1 MRNVEATIAQKYN
14 KRFTKLGAVPEA
26 SLWFSKERQLVR
38 FKLIADVVAQKRP
51 KENFSITDIGC
62 GYGAFVP
69 YLFQR
74 FPNEDFTYTGFE
86 IAEKPL
92 NYCIKTY
99 KRSNVVF
106 KMGNLPKRHSDFSIM
121 SGTYNYAPVLSP
133 KVWQAYLFKNLSQIW
148 SYSRLGI
155 IFNLSVASEAKIT
168 SQNISYFSQENVMS
182 FCQNELGKTSLS
194 FSDNLPKE
202 ATFSVFRS

>member
-14 KRFTKLGAVPEA
+14 NRFTKLGAVPEA
-26 SLWFSKERQLVR
+26 SLWFSKERQLAR
-38 FKLIADVVAQKRP
+38 FKLIADVVAKKRP
-51 KENFSITDIGC
+51 KANFSISDIGC
-62 GYGAFVP
+62 GYGAFLP

-74 FPNEDFTYTGFE
+74 FPDGDFIYTGFE

-99 KRSNVVF
+99 QTSNVIF
-106 KMGNLPKRHSDFSIM
+106 KMGSSPKIHSDFSIM
-121 SGTYNYAPVLSP
+121 SGTYNYAPVISP

-148 SYSRLGI
+148 GYCRCGI
-155 IFNLSVASEAKIT
+155 IFNLSVANEAKIT
-168 SQNISYFSQENVMS
+168 SQNISYFSQENVMK

-194 FSDNLPKE
+194 FSDSLPKE

>member
-1 MRNVEATIAQKYN
+1 MRNVEATIARTYN

-168 SQNISYFSQENVMS
+168 SQNISYFSQENVMI

>member
-1 MRNVEATIAQKYN
+1 MRNVEATIARTYN

-106 KMGNLPKRHSDFSIM
+106 KMGSLPKRHSDFSIM

-133 KVWQAYLFKNLSQIW
+133 KVWQAYLFENLSQIW

-168 SQNISYFSQENVMS
+168 SQNISYFSQENVMR

-194 FSDNLPKE
+194 FSDNLPRE

>member
-1 MRNVEATIAQKYN
+1 MRNVEATIARTYN

-106 KMGNLPKRHSDFSIM
+106 KMGNLPKRHSDFS
-121 SGTYNYAPVLSP
+121 STKGL
-133 KVWQAYLFKNLSQIW
+133 
-148 SYSRLGI
+148 
-155 IFNLSVASEAKIT
+155 
-168 SQNISYFSQENVMS
+168 
-182 FCQNELGKTSLS
+182 
-194 FSDNLPKE
+194 
-202 ATFSVFRS
+202 

>member
-14 KRFTKLGAVPEA
+14 RRFTKLGAVPEA
-26 SLWFSKERQLVR
+26 SLWFSRERQLAR

-51 KENFSITDIGC
+51 PANFSINDIGC
-62 GYGAFVP
+62 GYGAFLP

-74 FPNEDFTYTGFE
+74 FPDEDFKYTGFE

-99 KRSNVVF
+99 QTSNVVF
-106 KMGNLPKRHSDFSIM
+106 KMGSSPKSHSDFSVM

-148 SYSRLGI
+148 SYCRCGI

-168 SQNISYFSQENVMS
+168 SQNISYFSQENVIK

-194 FSDNLPKE
+194 FSDSLPKE
-202 ATFSVFRS
+202 TTFSVLRS

>member
-14 KRFTKLGAVPEA
+14 NRFTKLGAVPEA
-26 SLWFSKERQLVR
+26 SLWFSKERQLAR
-38 FKLIADVVAQKRP
+38 FKLIADVVAKKRP
-51 KENFSITDIGC
+51 KANFSISDIGC
-62 GYGAFVP
+62 GYGAFLP

-74 FPNEDFTYTGFE
+74 FPDGDFIYTGFE

-99 KRSNVVF
+99 QTSNVVF
-106 KMGNLPKRHSDFSIM
+106 KMGSSPKSHSDFSIM
-121 SGTYNYAPVLSP
+121 SGTYNYAPVISP

-148 SYSRLGI
+148 GYCRYGI
-155 IFNLSVASEAKIT
+155 IFNLSVATEAKIT
-168 SQNISYFSQENVMS
+168 SQNISYFSQENVMK

-194 FSDNLPKE
+194 FSDSLPKE

>member
-14 KRFTKLGAVPEA
+14 KRFTKWGAVPEA

-38 FKLIADVVAQKRP
+38 FKLIADVIAQKRP
-51 KENFSITDIGC
+51 KENFSINDIGC
-62 GYGAFVP
+62 GYGAFIP
-69 YLFQR
+69 YLFKR
-74 FPNEDFTYTGFE
+74 FPIADFTYTGFE

-92 NYCIKTY
+92 NYCIKKYQT
-99 KRSNVVF
+99 SNIVF
-106 KMGNLPKRHSDFSIM
+106 EMGNSPKRQSDFSIM

-148 SYSRLGI
+148 SYSRCGM
-155 IFNLSVASEAKIT
+155 IFNLSIASEAKIT
-168 SQNISYFSQENVMS
+168 SQNISYFSQENVME
-182 FCQNELGKTSLS
+182 FCQNELGKTSLI
-194 FSDNLPKE
+194 FSNSLPKE

>member
-14 KRFTKLGAVPEA
+14 KRFSKLGAVPEA

>member
-38 FKLIADVVAQKRP
+38 FKLIADVVAKKRP

-106 KMGNLPKRHSDFSIM
+106 KMGSLPKKHSDFSIM
-121 SGTYNYAPVLSP
+121 SGTYNYAPVLNP

-148 SYSRLGI
+148 SYSRFGV

-168 SQNISYFSQENVMS
+168 SQNISYFSQENVMR

>member
-1 MRNVEATIAQKYN
+1 MRNVEATIARTYN

>member
-14 KRFTKLGAVPEA
+14 KRFSKLGAVPEA

-51 KENFSITDIGC
+51 KANFSISDIGC

-74 FPNEDFTYTGFE
+74 FPNADFTYTGFE

-92 NYCIKTY
+92 NYCIKHYQT
-99 KRSNVVF
+99 SNVAF
-106 KMGNLPKRHSDFSIM
+106 KMGSLPKRHSDFSIM

-133 KVWQAYLFKNLSQIW
+133 KVWQTYLFKNLSQIW
-148 SYSRLGI
+148 SYSRCGM
-155 IFNLSVASEAKIT
+155 IFNLSIASEAKIT
-168 SQNISYFSQENVMS
+168 SQNISYFCQENVMK

-194 FSDNLPKE
+194 FSESLPKE
-202 ATFSVFRS
+202 ATFTVIRT

>member
-14 KRFTKLGAVPEA
+14 NRFTKLGAVPEA
-26 SLWFSKERQLVR
+26 SLWFSKERQLAR
-38 FKLIADVVAQKRP
+38 FKLIADVVAKKRP
-51 KENFSITDIGC
+51 KANFSISDIGC
-62 GYGAFVP
+62 GYGAFLP

-74 FPNEDFTYTGFE
+74 FPDGDFIYTGFE

-99 KRSNVVF
+99 QTSNVVF
-106 KMGNLPKRHSDFSIM
+106 KMGSSPKSHSDFSIM
-121 SGTYNYAPVLSP
+121 SGTYNYAPVISP
-133 KVWQAYLFKNLSQIW
+133 KVWQDYLFKNLSQIW
-148 SYSRLGI
+148 GYCRCGI
-155 IFNLSVASEAKIT
+155 IFNLSVATEAKIT
-168 SQNISYFSQENVMS
+168 SQNISYFSQENVMK

-194 FSDNLPKE
+194 FSDSLPKE

>member
-1 MRNVEATIAQKYN
+1 MRNVEATIARTYN

-38 FKLIADVVAQKRP
+38 FKLIADVVTQKRP

>member
-14 KRFTKLGAVPEA
+14 KRFSKLGAVPEA

-38 FKLIADVVAQKRP
+38 FKLITDVVAQKRS
-51 KENFSITDIGC
+51 KANFSISDIGC
-62 GYGAFVP
+62 GYGAFLP

-74 FPNEDFTYTGFE
+74 FPDGDFIYTGFE

-99 KRSNVVF
+99 QTSNVVF
-106 KMGNLPKRHSDFSIM
+106 KMGSSPKSHSDFSIM
-121 SGTYNYAPVLSP
+121 SGTYNYAPVISP

-148 SYSRLGI
+148 GYCRCGI
-155 IFNLSVASEAKIT
+155 IFNLSVATEAKIT
-168 SQNISYFSQENVMS
+168 SQNISYFSQENVMK

-194 FSDNLPKE
+194 FSDSLPKE

>member
-14 KRFTKLGAVPEA
+14 KRFSKLGAVPEA

-51 KENFSITDIGC
+51 KANFSISDIGC

-74 FPNEDFTYTGFE
+74 FPNADFTYTGFE

-92 NYCIKTY
+92 NYCIKNY
-99 KRSNVVF
+99 QKSNVVF
-106 KMGNLPKRHSDFSIM
+106 KMEKKKKRHSDFSIM

-133 KVWQAYLFKNLSQIW
+133 KVWQTYLFKNLCQIW
-148 SYSRLGI
+148 SYSRCGM
-155 IFNLSVASEAKIT
+155 IFNLSIAGEAKIT
-168 SQNISYFSQENVMS
+168 SQNISYFCQENVMK

-194 FSDNLPKE
+194 FSESLPKE
-202 ATFSVFRS
+202 ATFTVIRT

>member
-1 MRNVEATIAQKYN
+1 MRNVEATIARTYN

-106 KMGNLPKRHSDFSIM
+106 KMGNLPKRQSDFSIM

>member
-1 MRNVEATIAQKYN
+1 MRNVEATIARTYN

-74 FPNEDFTYTGFE
+74 FPNEDFTYNGFE

-99 KRSNVVF
+99 TRSNVVF

>member
-51 KENFSITDIGC
+51 KENFSIIDIGC

-106 KMGNLPKRHSDFSIM
+106 KMGSLPKRHSDFSIM

-148 SYSRLGI
+148 SYSRFGV

-168 SQNISYFSQENVMS
+168 SQNISYFSQENVMR

>member
-1 MRNVEATIAQKYN
+1 
-14 KRFTKLGAVPEA
+14 
-26 SLWFSKERQLVR
+26 
-38 FKLIADVVAQKRP
+38 
-51 KENFSITDIGC
+51 
-62 GYGAFVP
+62 
-69 YLFQR
+69 
-74 FPNEDFTYTGFE
+74 
-86 IAEKPL
+86 
-92 NYCIKTY
+92 
-99 KRSNVVF
+99 
-106 KMGNLPKRHSDFSIM
+106 MGNLPKRHSDFSIM

-168 SQNISYFSQENVMS
+168 SQNISYFSQENVTR

>member
-14 KRFTKLGAVPEA
+14 RRFTKLGAVPEA
-26 SLWFSKERQLVR
+26 SLWFSRERQLAR

-51 KENFSITDIGC
+51 PANFSINDIGC
-62 GYGAFVP
+62 GYGAFLP

-74 FPNEDFTYTGFE
+74 FPDEDFKYTGFE

-99 KRSNVVF
+99 QTSNVVF
-106 KMGNLPKRHSDFSIM
+106 KMGSSPKSHSDFSVM

-148 SYSRLGI
+148 SYCRCGI

-168 SQNISYFSQENVMS
+168 SQNISYFSQKNVIK
-182 FCQNELGKTSLS
+182 FCQTELGKTSLS